1 MIEKREIPEAVP
13 FKFGKQL
20 KTILGVAAG
29 IGAIA
34 LIWGLFIDKLPS
46 ERIWANVWLNSLLF
60 LFFGLGAL
68 FFFAV
73 NTLGESGWQTS
84 IQRVMEAM
92 GQTIPFA
99 AILFLLALP
108 GMHDLF
114 EWTHTDHL
122 DHILEKKVAY
132 LNTPFFLIRMAIY
145 FGMWIFFAS
154 RLRKISVR
162 NDIEPTENYLK
173 RLRNTSGWFIVFFAV
188 SSSMSAWDWL
198 MSIDAHWFST
208 LYGWYIFSGMFVLAV
223 AMIILITIAF
233 KKYNILPHVN
243 GEHLHD
249 LGKYLFGF
257 SIFWAYLWISQFLLI
272 WYSNIPEETVYFVER
287 TEHFGTLFFVN
298 VAVNFAFPFL
308 ALMTRGAKRQP
319 LYLAVIAVVL
329 IIGHWI
335 DLYLAIM
342 PGVVGAEAAGIGI
355 LEIGLPLLYIAI
367 FIWITLVSFGKA
379 KAVPENHPYFKES
392 FDYENI

>member
-1 MIEKREIPEAVP
+1 MIEKRDIPQAVP
-13 FKFGKQL
+13 FQFTKKL
-20 KTILGVAAG
+20 KTILGAAAVVGVVA
-29 IGAIA
+29 
-34 LIWGLFIDKLPS
+34 LLWGLLIQKAPS

-68 FFFAV
+68 FFWAV

-84 IQRVMEAM
+84 IQRVLEAM

-108 GMHDLF
+108 GIKDIF

-122 DHILEKKVAY
+122 DAILEKKTGY
-132 LNTPFFLIRMAIY
+132 LNVPFWLIRFAIY
-145 FGMWIFFAS
+145 FGVWTLFA
-154 RLRKISVR
+154 RKLRSISVK

-208 LYGWYIFSGMFVLAV
+208 LYGWYTFSSMFVLALS
-223 AMIILITIAF
+223 MIILITIGF

-243 GEHLHD
+243 EEHLHD

-257 SIFWAYLWISQFLLI
+257 SIFWAYLWISQYLLI
-272 WYSNIPEETVYFVER
+272 WYSNIPEETHYFVER
-287 TEHFGTLFFVN
+287 TEHFIPLFYIN
-298 VAVNFAFPFL
+298 VVVNFAIPFL
-308 ALMTRGAKRQP
+308 ALMTRGSKRQP
-319 LYLAVIAVVL
+319 LYLAIIACIL
-329 IIGHWI
+329 IAGHWI

-342 PGVVGAEAAGIGI
+342 PGVVGHEHAGIGI
-355 LEIGLPLLYIAI
+355 LEIGLPFLYIAI
-367 FIWITLVSFGKA
+367 FLWITFVSFGKA